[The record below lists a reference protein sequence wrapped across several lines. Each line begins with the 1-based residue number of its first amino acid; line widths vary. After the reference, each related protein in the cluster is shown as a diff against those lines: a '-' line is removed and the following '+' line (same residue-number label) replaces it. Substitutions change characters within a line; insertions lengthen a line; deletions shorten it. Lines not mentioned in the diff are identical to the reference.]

1 MRYGKPITE
10 VITQRF
16 SCRTYLEQPIA
27 EEKRQKLAAHA
38 ASLSIGPLGTAAR
51 LQLIAASEEDRAV
64 LRGLGTYG
72 IIRGATGFLVGAVPD
87 GPKNL
92 EDYGYLLED
101 LILFATDLGLGTC
114 WLGGTFNRSTFA
126 ARMELRPGELMP
138 AVAAVGY
145 VSDKRGFVDRMMRR
159 GAGSSSRLPW
169 EEIFFAGRFGVALTR
184 KQSGAYT
191 VPLEMLRLAPSASN
205 KQPWRVIQDGAAW
218 HFYLQ
223 RTPGYRQTHLVQIPD
238 LQRTDMGIALSHFE
252 LTAREVGLEGHWAL
266 QEPPLEKPN
275 PLTEY
280 SVTWVCRTT
289 ST

>member
-16 SCRTYLEQPIA
+16 SCRTYLDQPIT
-27 EEKRQKLAAHA
+27 EEKRQRLADYA
-38 ASLSIGPLGTAAR
+38 ASLSVGPFGTPAR
-51 LQLIAASEEDRAV
+51 LQLIAVTAEDRTA

-72 IIRGATGFLVGAVPD
+72 IIRGAMDFLIGAVSD
-87 GPKNL
+87 GSKNL

-114 WLGGTFNRSTFA
+114 WLGGTFSRNAFA
-126 ARMELRPGELMP
+126 ARLELRPGELMP

-159 GAGSSSRLPW
+159 GTGSSSRLPW
-169 EEIFFAGRFGVALTR
+169 EEIFFVGRFGVALTH
-184 KQSGAYT
+184 KQAGAYA
-191 VPLEMLRLAPSASN
+191 VPLEMLHLAPSASN
-205 KQPWRVIQDGAAW
+205 KQPWRVVYDVAAV

-223 RTPGYRQTHLVQIPD
+223 RTPGYKQMHLVHIPD

-252 LTAREVGLEGHWAL
+252 LTAREAGLEGHWAL

-280 SVTWVCRTT
+280 SATWVCGTT
-289 ST
+289 SA